1 MRKKEDLR
9 VRKTKNNLYKGLL
22 NLMENKTF
30 EEIKVTDICNASLI
44 NRSTF
49 YDHFS
54 DKYELLASFIEDL
67 KQELLEHLN
76 KTKKVDNIKEY
87 YLELIRSLLEYIEKN
102 INIYSSIAIIKK
114 NNNSIAYDMMFD
126 ASLEAVTKRLKE
138 QYENK
143 SEIPIEVISLF
154 YVSGVIKVCTEAMK
168 DAKKFSPDILM
179 KYLKELIPNLD
190 YLIPIKE
197 DE

>member
-168 DAKKFSPDILM
+168 DAKNFSPDILM
-179 KYLKELIPNLD
+179 KYLEKLIPNLD